1 MSYILEIKSEASLE
15 ITEAYLYYEKKR
27 IGPGEEF

>member
-15 ITEAYLYYEKKR
+15 ITEDYLYYEKKR
-27 IGPGEEF
+27 IGLGEEF